1 MFKCVSANLIITHQK
16 YSSLYQIP
24 CRPCIFQKISLNI
37 YTVLGDLLPMNH
49 DYNAITVATL
59 TTTYD
64 LKLVVLSMVIAMLS
78 SFSAYSIVERSMST
92 SQQSQKIL
100 WNLFAALIMS
110 IGIWAM
116 HFIAML
122 SLTFLIPVSYDL
134 ATMMVSILP
143 VIFASSIVMWLMT
156 LKTFSYYRLL
166 IGGLL
171 LGPSIG
177 LMHYIVMAAMRLQA
191 VMLHDMTLVYL
202 SVLIAVILAM
212 AALKIQ
218 YAAINQNRYQFI
230 TKQHLVS
237 AVVMGLA
244 SSSIHYS
251 AMTAVHFIPQ
261 TTDQV
266 IDAVSPTVLA
276 LIVTVVILVLLLLTM
291 LVPHLLRYKQLVN
304 HLNAEALVKTD
315 ILHELDHLSKAQTEQ
330 NTQAVKAAQAALLAQ
345 KAAMDEHSLVS
356 ITDVKGTIS
365 YANTKFCTISGYN
378 QEELIGA
385 NHRLLNSKH
394 QPKDYWRKMYLIISK
409 GGFWNDDIC
418 NIAKDGQEYW
428 VNTTIIPLY
437 VDENLSGYTSIRTDI
452 TEHKNSEKKLK
463 FANEE
468 KDKRAAEL
476 ALAAIVFSHTREGI
490 IITDASASIIKV
502 NNTFT
507 EVTGYSRQEA
517 VGKNLRFFQSDS
529 QSAEF
534 SALMWQTVNSK
545 GYWVGTI
552 WNRRKN
558 GEVYPENLTL
568 SAVKNVASEVSHY
581 VALYSDITK
590 LNKTHQ
596 SQLQRMAHYDDLTDL
611 PNRTLLTDRLNQ
623 AILQSN
629 RQHNS
634 LAVAFLDLDNFKTV
648 NDAHGHHVGDE
659 LLIIISLGIKE
670 VLRQGDTLARIGGD
684 EFVLV
689 LTNLAKNEE
698 FSQILERLLLVV
710 SEPVIVDDLVLN
722 VSASIGVTLYPQ
734 DDADAEILIRHADQA
749 MYMAKK
755 AGKNCYHLFD
765 SALDDAVNLEQEN
778 ISNIS
783 TALDKRELVLYYQ
796 PKVNMSTG
804 EVVGLEALI
813 RWQDPVRGLVP
824 PLDFLPMIEN
834 HAISLDIGEWVIDT
848 ALSQISQWQ
857 NIGVTLPISVNI
869 SAYQLQQSD
878 FVKRLATLLA
888 AHPDVSPHLLELEVL
903 ETSAL
908 NDINYIIATMK
919 SCISLGVQFAL
930 DDFGTGYSSL
940 TYLRRL
946 PASKIKIDQ
955 SFIRDMLFDPD
966 DLAIVMAVVSLAKAF
981 QLEVIAEGVET
992 VEHGTELLQLGCKL
1006 AQGYGIAKPM
1016 PASEVLTW
1024 LDSWKPDSAWLS

>member
-1 MFKCVSANLIITHQK
+1 M
-16 YSSLYQIP
+16 
-24 CRPCIFQKISLNI
+24 
-37 YTVLGDLLPMNH
+37 
-49 DYNAITVATL
+49 
-59 TTTYD
+59 
-64 LKLVVLSMVIAMLS
+64 
-78 SFSAYSIVERSMST
+78 
-92 SQQSQKIL
+92 
-100 WNLFAALIMS
+100 MS

-122 SLTFLIPVSYDL
+122 SLTFPIPVSYDL
-134 ATMMVSILP
+134 ATTMVSILP
-143 VIFASSIVMWLMT
+143 VTFASSIVMWLMT
-156 LKTFSYYRLL
+156 LKTLSYYRLL
-166 IGGLL
+166 IAGLL

-177 LMHYIVMAAMRLQA
+177 LMHYIGMAAMRLQA
-191 VMLHDMTLVYL
+191 VMVHDMTLVYL

-212 AALKIQ
+212 VALKIQ

-230 TKQHLVS
+230 TRKHLVS

-244 SSSIHYS
+244 SSSMHYS

-261 TTDQV
+261 TTDQI
-266 IDAVSPTVLA
+266 IDGVHPNTLA
-276 LIVTVVILVLLLLTM
+276 LTVTVVILVLLLLTM
-291 LVPHLLRYKQLVN
+291 LIPHLLRYKQLV
-304 HLNAEALVKTD
+304 HRLNAEVLVKTG
-315 ILHELDHLSKAQTEQ
+315 ILHELDHRSKAQTQ
-330 NTQAVKAAQAALLAQ
+330 QDTQAIKTAQAALLAQ

-356 ITDVKGTIS
+356 ITDVKGTIN
-365 YANTKFCTISGYN
+365 YANTKFCTVSGYS

-385 NHRLLNSKH
+385 NHRLLNSKQ
-394 QPKDYWRKMYLIISK
+394 QPKDYWREMYLIISK
-409 GGFWNDDIC
+409 DGSWNDDIC
-418 NIAKDGQEYW
+418 NLAKDGQEYW

-437 VDENLSGYTSIRTDI
+437 VNEKLSGYTSIRTDI
-452 TEHKNSEKKLK
+452 TEHKKSEKKLK
-463 FANEE
+463 LANEE

-490 IITDASASIIKV
+490 IITDANASIIKV

-507 EVTGYSRQEA
+507 EVSGYSHQEA
-517 VGKNLRFFQSDS
+517 VGKHLRFFQSDS

-534 SALMWQTVNSK
+534 YALMWQAVNSK

-552 WNRRKN
+552 WSRHKN

-568 SAVKNVASEVSHY
+568 SAVKNAVGEISHY

-611 PNRTLLTDRLNQ
+611 PNRTLLAERLNQ

-629 RQHNS
+629 HPHNS
-634 LAVAFLDLDNFKTV
+634 LAVAFLDLDDLKTV
-648 NDAHGHHVGDE
+648 NDAHGHHVGDQ
-659 LLIIISLGIKE
+659 LLIIISLRMKE
-670 VLRQGDTLARIGGD
+670 ALREGDTLARIGGD
-684 EFVLV
+684 EFILV
-689 LTNLAKNEE
+689 LTDLAKTEE
-698 FSQILERLLLVV
+698 FNKILERLLLVV
-710 SEPVIVDDLVLN
+710 SEPVMVDDLVLN
-722 VSASIGVTLYPQ
+722 VSASIGVTQYPQ

-778 ISNIS
+778 INNIS
-783 TALDKRELVLYYQ
+783 AALNNRELVLYYQ

-804 EVVGLEALI
+804 EVVGVEALI
-813 RWQDPVRGLVP
+813 RWQHPVRGLVP
-824 PLDFLPMIEN
+824 PLDFLPLIEN
-834 HAISLDIGEWVIDT
+834 QAISLEIGEWVIDT
-848 ALSQISQWQ
+848 ALSQISKWQ
-857 NIGVTLPISVNI
+857 SIGVIFPISVNI
-869 SAYQLQQSD
+869 SVYQLQQTD
-878 FVKRLATLLA
+878 FVQRLATLLA

-903 ETSAL
+903 ETSAI
-908 NDINYIIATMK
+908 NDINYIIATME

-946 PASKIKIDQ
+946 PASQIKIDQ
-955 SFIRDMLFDPD
+955 SFVRDMLTDPD
-966 DLAIVMAVVSLAKAF
+966 DLAIVMGVVSLAKAF

-1006 AQGYGIAKPM
+1006 AQGYGIARPM

-1024 LDSWKPDSAWLS
+1024 LDSWQPDSAWLS

>member
-1 MFKCVSANLIITHQK
+1 VYIAENIVK
-16 YSSLYQIP
+16 YLHFSW
-24 CRPCIFQKISLNI
+24 
-37 YTVLGDLLPMNH
+37 GLLTLNH
-49 DYNAITVATL
+49 DYNGITVATL

-64 LKLVVLSMVIAMLS
+64 LKLVVLSIVIAMLA
-78 SFSAYSIVERSMST
+78 SFSAYGIVERSMST

-100 WNLFAALIMS
+100 WNSFGALMMS

-122 SLTFLIPVSYDL
+122 SLTFPIPVSYDV

-143 VIFASSIVMWLMT
+143 VIFASSIVIWLMT

-171 LGPSIG
+171 LGPSIF
-177 LMHYIVMAAMRLQA
+177 LMHYIGMAAMRLQA
-191 VMLHDMTLVYL
+191 VMVHDMTLAYL

-261 TTDQV
+261 TTGQV
-266 IDAVSPTVLA
+266 IDAISPTLLA

-291 LVPHLLRYKQLVN
+291 LIPHLLKYKQLVN
-304 HLNAEALVKTD
+304 HLNAEVLVKTE
-315 ILHELDHLSKAQTEQ
+315 ILHELDHRSKAQIEKD
-330 NTQAVKAAQAALLAQ
+330 TQSVKAAQAALLAQ

-356 ITDVKGTIS
+356 STDVKGTIN
-365 YANTKFCTISGYN
+365 YANTKFCTVSGYS

-394 QPKDYWRKMYLIISK
+394 QTKDYWRKMYLIISK

-437 VDENLSGYTSIRTDI
+437 VNEKLSGYTSIRTDI
-452 TEHKNSEKKLK
+452 TEHKNSEKRLKL
-463 FANEE
+463 ANEE

-534 SALMWQTVNSK
+534 YALMWQAVNSK

-568 SAVKNVASEVSHY
+568 SAVKNAVSEVSHY

-611 PNRTLLTDRLNQ
+611 PNRTLLADRLNQ

-634 LAVAFLDLDNFKTV
+634 LAVAFLDLDGFKKV

-659 LLIIISLGIKE
+659 LLIIISLRIKE
-670 VLRQGDTLARIGGD
+670 ALREGDTLARIGGD

-689 LTNLAKNEE
+689 LTDLAKNEE
-698 FSQILERLLLVV
+698 FSKILERLLLVV

-765 SALDDAVNLEQEN
+765 SALDDAVNLEQVNINN
-778 ISNIS
+778 ISA
-783 TALDKRELVLYYQ
+783 ALDKHELVLYYQ

-834 HAISLDIGEWVIDT
+834 HAISLEIGEWVIDT

-869 SAYQLQQSD
+869 SAHQLQQND

-919 SCISLGVQFAL
+919 SCINLGVQFAL

-955 SFIRDMLFDPD
+955 SFIRDMLIDPD

-981 QLEVIAEGVET
+981 KLEVIAEGVET

-1006 AQGYGIAKPM
+1006 AQGYGIARPM

-1024 LDSWKPDSAWLS
+1024 LDSWKPDNAWLS

>member
-1 MFKCVSANLIITHQK
+1 
-16 YSSLYQIP
+16 
-24 CRPCIFQKISLNI
+24 
-37 YTVLGDLLPMNH
+37 MNH
-49 DYNAITVATL
+49 DYNGITVAAL

-64 LKLVVLSMVIAMLS
+64 FKLVVLSIIIAMLA
-78 SFSAYSIVERSMST
+78 SFSAFGIVERNMST

-100 WNLFAALIMS
+100 WNLFGALMMS

-122 SLTFLIPVSYDL
+122 SLTFPIPVSYDL
-134 ATMMVSILP
+134 ATTMVSILP
-143 VIFASSIVMWLMT
+143 VTFASSIVMWLMT
-156 LKTFSYYRLL
+156 LKTLSYYRLL
-166 IGGLL
+166 IAGLL

-177 LMHYIVMAAMRLQA
+177 LMHYIGMAAMRLQA
-191 VMLHDMTLVYL
+191 VMVHDMTLVYL

-212 AALKIQ
+212 VALKIQ

-230 TKQHLVS
+230 TKKHLVS

-244 SSSIHYS
+244 SSSMHYS

-261 TTDQV
+261 TTDQI
-266 IDAVSPTVLA
+266 IDGVHPNTLA
-276 LIVTVVILVLLLLTM
+276 LTVTVVILALLLLTM
-291 LVPHLLRYKQLVN
+291 LIPHLLRYKQLV
-304 HLNAEALVKTD
+304 HRLNAEVLVKTG
-315 ILHELDHLSKAQTEQ
+315 ILHELDHRSKAQTEQ
-330 NTQAVKAAQAALLAQ
+330 DSQAIKTAQAALLAQ

-356 ITDVKGTIS
+356 ITDVKGTIN
-365 YANTKFCTISGYN
+365 YANTKFCTVSGYS

-385 NHRLLNSKH
+385 NHRLLNSKQ
-394 QPKDYWRKMYLIISK
+394 QPKDYWREMYLIISK
-409 GGFWNDDIC
+409 DGSWNDDIC
-418 NIAKDGQEYW
+418 NLAKDGQEYW

-437 VDENLSGYTSIRTDI
+437 VDKKLSGYTSIRTDI
-452 TEHKNSEKKLK
+452 TEHKKSGKKLK
-463 FANEE
+463 LANEE

-490 IITDASASIIKV
+490 IITDANASIIKV

-507 EVTGYSRQEA
+507 EVSGYSHQEA
-517 VGKNLRFFQSDS
+517 VGKHLRFFQSDS

-534 SALMWQTVNSK
+534 YALMWQAVNSK

-552 WNRRKN
+552 WSRHKN

-568 SAVKNVASEVSHY
+568 SAVKNAANEISHY

-611 PNRTLLTDRLNQ
+611 PNRTLLAERLNQ

-629 RQHNS
+629 HPHNS
-634 LAVAFLDLDNFKTV
+634 LAVAFLDLDDLKTV
-648 NDAHGHHVGDE
+648 NDAHGHHVGDQ
-659 LLIIISLGIKE
+659 LLIIISLRMKE
-670 VLRQGDTLARIGGD
+670 ALRKGDTLARIGGD
-684 EFVLV
+684 EFILV
-689 LTNLAKNEE
+689 LTDLAKTEE
-698 FSQILERLLLVV
+698 FYKILERLLLVV

-722 VSASIGVTLYPQ
+722 VSASIGVTQYPQ

-778 ISNIS
+778 INNIS
-783 TALDKRELVLYYQ
+783 AALNNRELVLYYQ

-804 EVVGLEALI
+804 EVVGVEALI
-813 RWQDPVRGLVP
+813 RWQHPVRGLVP
-824 PLDFLPMIEN
+824 PLDFLPLIEN
-834 HAISLDIGEWVIDT
+834 QAISLEIGEWVIDT
-848 ALSQISQWQ
+848 ALSQISHWQ
-857 NIGVTLPISVNI
+857 SIGVIFPISVNI
-869 SAYQLQQSD
+869 SVYQLQQTD
-878 FVKRLATLLA
+878 FVQRLATLLA

-903 ETSAL
+903 ETSAI
-908 NDINYIIATMK
+908 NDINYIIATME

-946 PASKIKIDQ
+946 PASQIKIDQ
-955 SFIRDMLFDPD
+955 SFVRDMLTDPD
-966 DLAIVMAVVSLAKAF
+966 DLAIVMGVVSLAKAF

-1006 AQGYGIAKPM
+1006 AQGYGIARPM
-1016 PASEVLTW
+1016 PASEVLIW
-1024 LDSWKPDSAWLS
+1024 LDIWQPDSAWLS

>member
-1 MFKCVSANLIITHQK
+1 
-16 YSSLYQIP
+16 
-24 CRPCIFQKISLNI
+24 
-37 YTVLGDLLPMNH
+37 MNH
-49 DYNAITVATL
+49 DYNGITVAAL

-64 LKLVVLSMVIAMLS
+64 LKLVVLSMLIAMLA
-78 SFSAYSIVERSMST
+78 SFSAFGIVERSMSA

-100 WNLFAALIMS
+100 WNLFGALMMS
-110 IGIWAM
+110 VGIWAM
-116 HFIAML
+116 HFIAMV
-122 SLTFLIPVSYDL
+122 SLTFPIPVSYDL
-134 ATMMVSILP
+134 ATTMVSILP
-143 VIFASSIVMWLMT
+143 VMFASSIVMWLMT

-166 IGGLL
+166 IAGLL

-177 LMHYIVMAAMRLQA
+177 LMHYIAMGAMRLQA
-191 VMLHDMTLVYL
+191 VMVHDMTLVYL
-202 SVLIAVILAM
+202 SILIAVILAM
-212 AALKIQ
+212 VALKIQ
-218 YAAINQNRYQFI
+218 YAAINQHQYQFI
-230 TKQHLVS
+230 TKKHLVS

-244 SSSIHYS
+244 SSSMHYS

-266 IDAVSPTVLA
+266 IDAVPPTTLA

-291 LVPHLLRYKQLVN
+291 LIPHLLRYKQLVN
-304 HLNAEALVKTD
+304 SLNAEVLVKAE
-315 ILHELDHLSKAQTEQ
+315 ILHELDHRSKAQTEQ
-330 NTQAVKAAQAALLAQ
+330 DTQAVKAAQAALLAQ

-356 ITDVKGTIS
+356 ITDVKGTIN
-365 YANTKFCTISGYN
+365 YANTKFCTVSGYS

-385 NHRLLNSKH
+385 NHRLLNSKQ
-394 QPKDYWRKMYLIISK
+394 QPKDYWREMYLIISK
-409 GGFWNDDIC
+409 DGSWNDDIC
-418 NIAKDGQEYW
+418 NLAKDGQEYW

-437 VDENLSGYTSIRTDI
+437 VDEKLSGYTSIRTDI
-452 TEHKNSEKKLK
+452 TEHKKSEKKLK
-463 FANEE
+463 LANEE

-507 EVTGYSRQEA
+507 EVTGYSHQEA

-534 SALMWQTVNSK
+534 YALMWQAVNSK

-568 SAVKNVASEVSHY
+568 SAVKNAASEISHY
-581 VALYSDITK
+581 VALYSDITE

-611 PNRTLLTDRLNQ
+611 PNRTLLAQRLNQ

-634 LAVAFLDLDNFKTV
+634 LAVAFIDLDDLKTV

-659 LLIIISLGIKE
+659 LLIIISLRMKE
-670 VLRQGDTLARIGGD
+670 ALREGDTLARIGGD

-689 LTNLAKNEE
+689 LTDLTKTEE
-698 FSQILERLLLVV
+698 FNKILERLLLVV
-710 SEPVIVDDLVLN
+710 SAPVIVDDLVLN
-722 VSASIGVTLYPQ
+722 VSASIGVTQYPQ
-734 DDADAEILIRHADQA
+734 DESDAEILIRHADQA

-755 AGKNCYHLFD
+755 SGKNCYHLFD
-765 SALDDAVNLEQEN
+765 SALDDAVNLEQEKINN
-778 ISNIS
+778 IS
-783 TALDKRELVLYYQ
+783 AVLDKGEFVLYYQ

-804 EVVGLEALI
+804 EVVGVEALI
-813 RWQDPVRGLVP
+813 RWQHPIRGLVP
-824 PLDFLPMIEN
+824 PLDFLPLIEN

-857 NIGVTLPISVNI
+857 SIGITLPISVNI
-869 SAYQLQQSD
+869 SAYQLQKTD
-878 FVKRLATLLA
+878 FVERLATLLA

-946 PASKIKIDQ
+946 PASQIKIDQ
-955 SFIRDMLFDPD
+955 SFIRDMLIDPD
-966 DLAIVMAVVSLAKAF
+966 DLAIVKGVVSLAKAF

-1006 AQGYGIAKPM
+1006 AQGYGIARPM
-1016 PASEVLTW
+1016 PASAVLTW
-1024 LDSWKPDSAWLS
+1024 LDSWQPDSAWLS

>member
-1 MFKCVSANLIITHQK
+1 
-16 YSSLYQIP
+16 
-24 CRPCIFQKISLNI
+24 
-37 YTVLGDLLPMNH
+37 
-49 DYNAITVATL
+49 
-59 TTTYD
+59 
-64 LKLVVLSMVIAMLS
+64 
-78 SFSAYSIVERSMST
+78 
-92 SQQSQKIL
+92 
-100 WNLFAALIMS
+100 
-110 IGIWAM
+110 
-116 HFIAML
+116 
-122 SLTFLIPVSYDL
+122 
-134 ATMMVSILP
+134 
-143 VIFASSIVMWLMT
+143 
-156 LKTFSYYRLL
+156 
-166 IGGLL
+166 
-171 LGPSIG
+171 
-177 LMHYIVMAAMRLQA
+177 MA
-191 VMLHDMTLVYL
+191 LVYL

-212 AALKIQ
+212 VALKIQ
-218 YAAINQNRYQFI
+218 YAAINQNRYHFI
-230 TKQHLVS
+230 TKKHLVS

-244 SSSIHYS
+244 SSSMLYS
-251 AMTAVHFIPQ
+251 TMTAVHFIPQ

-266 IDAVSPTVLA
+266 IDAVPPSTLA
-276 LIVTVVILVLLLLTM
+276 LIVAVVILVLLLLT
-291 LVPHLLRYKQLVN
+291 LLISHLLRYKLIVN
-304 HLNAEALVKTD
+304 RLNAEVLVKTE
-315 ILHELDHLSKAQTEQ
+315 ILHELDHRSKAQTEQ
-330 NTQAVKAAQAALLAQ
+330 DTQAVKAAQAALLAQ

-356 ITDVKGTIS
+356 ITDVKGTIN
-365 YANTKFCTISGYN
+365 YANTKFCTVSGYN

-394 QPKDYWRKMYLIISK
+394 QPKDYWREMYLIISK
-409 GGFWNDDIC
+409 DGCWNDDIC
-418 NIAKDGQEYW
+418 NLAKDGEEYW

-437 VDENLSGYTSIRTDI
+437 VDKKLSGYTSIRTDI

-463 FANEE
+463 IANEE

-502 NNTFT
+502 NHTFT
-507 EVTGYSRQEA
+507 EVTGYSHQEA
-517 VGKNLRFFQSDS
+517 FGKNLRFFQSDS

-534 SALMWQTVNSK
+534 YTLMWQAVNTK

-558 GEVYPENLTL
+558 GEIYPENLTL
-568 SAVKNVASEVSHY
+568 SAVKNSASEVSHY

-596 SQLQRMAHYDDLTDL
+596 SQLQRMAHYDDLTGL
-611 PNRTLLTDRLNQ
+611 PNRTLLADRLNQ

-634 LAVAFLDLDNFKTV
+634 LAVAFIDLDDFKTV

-659 LLIIISLGIKE
+659 LLIINSLRMKE
-670 VLRQGDTLARIGGD
+670 TLREGDTLARIGGD
-684 EFVLV
+684 EFILV
-689 LTNLAKNEE
+689 LTDLTKTEE
-698 FSQILERLLLVV
+698 FNKVLERLLLAV
-710 SEPVIVDDLVLN
+710 SEPVIVDDVVLN

-734 DDADAEILIRHADQA
+734 DGADADILIRHADQA

-755 AGKNCYHLFD
+755 SGKNCYHLFD
-765 SALDDAVNLEQEN
+765 SVFDDAVNLELEN
-778 ISNIS
+778 IGHIS
-783 TALDKRELVLYYQ
+783 AALNKHEFILYYQ

-824 PLDFLPMIEN
+824 PLDFLPMVEN
-834 HAISLDIGEWVIDT
+834 QAISLEIGEWVIDN

-857 NIGVTLPISVNI
+857 SIGVTFPISVNI
-869 SAYQLQQSD
+869 SAYQLQQTD
-878 FVKRLATLLA
+878 FVARLTTLLA

-908 NDINYIIATMK
+908 NDINYIIATME

-946 PASKIKIDQ
+946 PASQIKIDQ
-955 SFIRDMLFDPD
+955 SFIRDMLTDPD

-992 VEHGTELLQLGCKL
+992 VEHGIELLQLGCKL
-1006 AQGYGIAKPM
+1006 AQGYGIARPM

-1024 LDSWKPDSAWLS
+1024 LDSWKPYSDWLS

>member
-1 MFKCVSANLIITHQK
+1 
-16 YSSLYQIP
+16 
-24 CRPCIFQKISLNI
+24 
-37 YTVLGDLLPMNH
+37 MNH
-49 DYNAITVATL
+49 DYNGITVAAL

-64 LKLVVLSMVIAMLS
+64 FKLVVLSIIIAMLA
-78 SFSAYSIVERSMST
+78 SFSAFGIVERNMST

-100 WNLFAALIMS
+100 WNLFGALMMS

-122 SLTFLIPVSYDL
+122 SLTFPIPVSYDL
-134 ATMMVSILP
+134 ATTMVSILP
-143 VIFASSIVMWLMT
+143 VTFASSIVMWLMT
-156 LKTFSYYRLL
+156 LKTLSYYRLL
-166 IGGLL
+166 IAGLL

-177 LMHYIVMAAMRLQA
+177 LMHYIGMAAMRLQA
-191 VMLHDMTLVYL
+191 VMVHDMTLVYL

-212 AALKIQ
+212 VALKIQ

-230 TKQHLVS
+230 TKKHLVS

-244 SSSIHYS
+244 SSSMHYS

-261 TTDQV
+261 TTDQI
-266 IDAVSPTVLA
+266 IDGVHPNTLA
-276 LIVTVVILVLLLLTM
+276 LTVTVVILALLLLTM
-291 LVPHLLRYKQLVN
+291 LIPHLLRYKQLV
-304 HLNAEALVKTD
+304 HRLNAEVLVKTG
-315 ILHELDHLSKAQTEQ
+315 ILHELDHRSKAQTEQ
-330 NTQAVKAAQAALLAQ
+330 DSQAIKTAQAALLAQ

-356 ITDVKGTIS
+356 ITDVKGTIN
-365 YANTKFCTISGYN
+365 YANTKFCTVSGYS

-385 NHRLLNSKH
+385 NHRLLNSKQ
-394 QPKDYWRKMYLIISK
+394 QPKDYWREMYLIISK
-409 GGFWNDDIC
+409 DGSWNDDIC
-418 NIAKDGQEYW
+418 NLAKDGQEYW

-437 VDENLSGYTSIRTDI
+437 VDKKLSGYTSIRTDI
-452 TEHKNSEKKLK
+452 TEHKKSGKKLK
-463 FANEE
+463 LANEE

-490 IITDASASIIKV
+490 IITDANASIIKV

-507 EVTGYSRQEA
+507 EVSGYSHQEA
-517 VGKNLRFFQSDS
+517 VGKHLRFFQSDS

-534 SALMWQTVNSK
+534 YALMWQAVNSK

-552 WNRRKN
+552 WSRHKN

-568 SAVKNVASEVSHY
+568 SAVKNAVGEISHY

-611 PNRTLLTDRLNQ
+611 PNRTLLAERLNQ

-629 RQHNS
+629 HPHNS
-634 LAVAFLDLDNFKTV
+634 LAVAFLDLDDLKTV
-648 NDAHGHHVGDE
+648 NDAHGHHVGDQ
-659 LLIIISLGIKE
+659 LLIIISLRMKE
-670 VLRQGDTLARIGGD
+670 ALRKGDTLARIGGD
-684 EFVLV
+684 EFILV
-689 LTNLAKNEE
+689 LTDLAKTEE
-698 FSQILERLLLVV
+698 FYKILERLLLVV

-722 VSASIGVTLYPQ
+722 VSASIGVTQYPQ

-778 ISNIS
+778 INNIS
-783 TALDKRELVLYYQ
+783 AALNNRELVLYYQ

-804 EVVGLEALI
+804 EVVGVEALI
-813 RWQDPVRGLVP
+813 RWQHPVRGLVP
-824 PLDFLPMIEN
+824 PLDFLPLIEN
-834 HAISLDIGEWVIDT
+834 QAISLEIGEWVIDT

-857 NIGVTLPISVNI
+857 SIGVIFPISVNI
-869 SAYQLQQSD
+869 SVYQLQQTD
-878 FVKRLATLLA
+878 FVQRLATLLA

-903 ETSAL
+903 ETSAI
-908 NDINYIIATMK
+908 NDINYIIATME

-946 PASKIKIDQ
+946 PASQIKIDQ
-955 SFIRDMLFDPD
+955 SFVRDMLTDPD
-966 DLAIVMAVVSLAKAF
+966 DLAIVMGVVSLAKAF

-1006 AQGYGIAKPM
+1006 AQGYGIARPM
-1016 PASEVLTW
+1016 PASEVLIW
-1024 LDSWKPDSAWLS
+1024 LDSWQPDSAWLS

>member
-1 MFKCVSANLIITHQK
+1 
-16 YSSLYQIP
+16 
-24 CRPCIFQKISLNI
+24 
-37 YTVLGDLLPMNH
+37 MNH
-49 DYNAITVATL
+49 DYNGITVAAL

-64 LKLVVLSMVIAMLS
+64 LKLVVLSMLIAMLA
-78 SFSAYSIVERSMST
+78 SFSAFGIVERSMSA

-100 WNLFAALIMS
+100 WNLFGALMMS
-110 IGIWAM
+110 VGIWAM
-116 HFIAML
+116 HFIAMV
-122 SLTFLIPVSYDL
+122 SLTFPIPVSYDL
-134 ATMMVSILP
+134 ATTMVSILP
-143 VIFASSIVMWLMT
+143 VMFASSIVMWLMT

-177 LMHYIVMAAMRLQA
+177 LMHYIAMGAMRLQA
-191 VMLHDMTLVYL
+191 VMVHDMTLVYL
-202 SVLIAVILAM
+202 SILIAVILAM
-212 AALKIQ
+212 VALKIQ
-218 YAAINQNRYQFI
+218 YAAINQSRYQFI
-230 TKQHLVS
+230 TKKHLVS

-244 SSSIHYS
+244 SSSMHYS

-266 IDAVSPTVLA
+266 IDAVPPTTLA
-276 LIVTVVILVLLLLTM
+276 LIVTVVILVILLLTM
-291 LVPHLLRYKQLVN
+291 LIPHVLRYIQLVN
-304 HLNAEALVKTD
+304 RLNAEVLVKTE
-315 ILHELDHLSKAQTEQ
+315 ILHELDHRSKAQTEQ
-330 NTQAVKAAQAALLAQ
+330 DTQAVKAAQAALLAQ

-356 ITDVKGTIS
+356 ITDVKGTIN
-365 YANTKFCTISGYN
+365 YANTKFCTVSGYS

-385 NHRLLNSKH
+385 NHRLLNSKQ
-394 QPKDYWRKMYLIISK
+394 QPKDYWREMYLIISK
-409 GGFWNDDIC
+409 DGSWNDDIC
-418 NIAKDGQEYW
+418 NLAKDGQEYW

-437 VDENLSGYTSIRTDI
+437 VNEKLSGYTSIRTDI
-452 TEHKNSEKKLK
+452 TEHKKSEKKLK
-463 FANEE
+463 LANEE

-507 EVTGYSRQEA
+507 EVTGYSHQEA

-534 SALMWQTVNSK
+534 YALMWQAVNSK

-568 SAVKNVASEVSHY
+568 SAVKNAAGEISHY
-581 VALYSDITK
+581 VALYSDITE

-611 PNRTLLTDRLNQ
+611 PNRTLLAQRLNQ

-634 LAVAFLDLDNFKTV
+634 LAVAFIDLDDLKTV

-659 LLIIISLGIKE
+659 LLIIISLRMKE
-670 VLRQGDTLARIGGD
+670 ALREGDTLARIGGD

-689 LTNLAKNEE
+689 LTDLTKTEE
-698 FSQILERLLLVV
+698 FNKILERLLLVV
-710 SEPVIVDDLVLN
+710 SAPVIVDDLVLN
-722 VSASIGVTLYPQ
+722 VSASIGVTQYPQ
-734 DDADAEILIRHADQA
+734 DESDAEILIRHADQA

-755 AGKNCYHLFD
+755 SGKNCYHLFD

-778 ISNIS
+778 INNIS
-783 TALDKRELVLYYQ
+783 AALDKGEFVLYYQ

-804 EVVGLEALI
+804 EVVGVEALI
-813 RWQDPVRGLVP
+813 RWQHPIRGLVP
-824 PLDFLPMIEN
+824 PLDFLPLIEN

-857 NIGVTLPISVNI
+857 SIGITLPISVNI
-869 SAYQLQQSD
+869 SAYQLQKTD
-878 FVKRLATLLA
+878 FVERLATLLA

-946 PASKIKIDQ
+946 PASQIKIDQ
-955 SFIRDMLFDPD
+955 SFIRDMLTDPD
-966 DLAIVMAVVSLAKAF
+966 DLAIVKGVVSLAKAF

-992 VEHGTELLQLGCKL
+992 VEHGTELLQLGCKF
-1006 AQGYGIAKPM
+1006 AQGYGIARPM
-1016 PASEVLTW
+1016 PASAVLTW
-1024 LDSWKPDSAWLS
+1024 LDSWQPDSTWLS